1 LFQRL
6 QADMQRLQPM
16 HLMES
21 ASIPYRRVS
30 ASATLTDPSATAT
43 GVPAINFR
51 KRRLSIFAG
60 GFSIDF
66 YFFSILPGLF

>member
-16 HLMES
+16 HLIES

-30 ASATLTDPSATAT
+30 ASATVTDPSAAAT
-43 GVPAINFR
+43 GAPATNFR

-60 GFSIDF
+60 GFSIAY
-66 YFFSILPGLF
+66 YFSSILPVLF

>member
-16 HLMES
+16 HLIES

-30 ASATLTDPSATAT
+30 APATLTDPSAAAT
-43 GVPAINFR
+43 GAPAINFR

-60 GFSIDF
+60 GFSTDF
-66 YFFSILPGLF
+66 YFSPILPGLF

>member
-16 HLMES
+16 HLIES

-30 ASATLTDPSATAT
+30 APATLTVPRAAAT
-43 GVPAINFR
+43 GAPAISLK
-51 KRRLSIFAG
+51 KRLLFIFAG

-66 YFFSILPGLF
+66 FYSPGLF